1 VASLVPGAGYRA
13 LYGDE
18 RAYSVLGNLVL
29 TY

>member
-1 VASLVPGAGYRA
+1 VPGAGYRA